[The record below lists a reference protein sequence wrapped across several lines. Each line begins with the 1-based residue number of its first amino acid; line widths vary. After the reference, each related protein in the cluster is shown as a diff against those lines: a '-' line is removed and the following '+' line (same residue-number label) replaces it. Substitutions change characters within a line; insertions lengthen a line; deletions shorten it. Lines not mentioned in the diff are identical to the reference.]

1 MVQYG
6 GSGFGLGT
14 SNFSQGA
21 ELAATYSRL
30 VTARPFL
37 DRVRQHSAF
46 ASDPASL
53 GSVSASRDSNPPVL
67 VIKVRHRDPVSAATS
82 AQVVAEEFIDYV
94 IERRLGE
101 IARRQ
106 TIAAAQGVAN
116 IADLTAAQFIALDSL
131 SLLDPEVPPP
141 GEPVV
146 TRTRQNTILGVI
158 LGLVLA
164 AGGAILLESMRDTV
178 RFADQLT
185 RRFGVPALG
194 VVFKWSSQDVD
205 EGSLIIADAPDS
217 SYAESLRQIRAN
229 LQFTTANQ
237 PGQVLLVTSPGPGE
251 GKSTILCNLA
261 IAFGTAGKRI
271 VTVDGD
277 LRRPSVHSMLRSV
290 PREPGLS
297 NYLAALEP
305 DLRAILHPTEKEGVW
320 VIPSGPTPP
329 NSAELLG
336 SPRMST
342 LIEQL
347 RDEFDL
353 ILIDSPPLLVVAD
366 GPLLASQSDG
376 TIVIV
381 DGFGTRSASLRA
393 ALDALRNAQANVLG
407 VVINKLKRP
416 RFGYGYGYPYY
427 YNYQSYYR
435 YYGAD
440 EVSVNGTGRL
450 FNTLAGGPKRVWSL
464 LRRR

>member
-30 VTARPFL
+30 ATARPFL
-37 DRVRQHSAF
+37 DRVRQHSTF
-46 ASDPASL
+46 VSDPTSL
-53 GSVSASRDSNPPVL
+53 GSVSASRDSNPPTL
-67 VIKVRHRDPVSAATS
+67 IIKVRHRDPVSAAMS

-116 IADLTAAQFIALDSL
+116 IADLTAAQFVALDSL

-146 TRTRQNTILGVI
+146 PRTRQNTILGVI
-158 LGLVLA
+158 LGLALA
-164 AGGAILLESMRDTV
+164 LGGAILLESLRDTV
-178 RFADQLT
+178 RFAEQLT
-185 RRFGVPALG
+185 RRFGVPSLG
-194 VVFKWSSQDVD
+194 VVFKWSSQDID
-205 EGSLIIADAPDS
+205 EGSLIISDAPDS

-251 GKSTILCNLA
+251 GKSTLLCNLA
-261 IAFGTAGKRI
+261 IAFGTAGKRTVI
-271 VTVDGD
+271 VDGD
-277 LRRPSVHSMLRSV
+277 LRRPSMHSMLRSV
-290 PREPGLS
+290 AREPGLS

-305 DLRAILHPTEKEGVW
+305 DLRAILHPSEKEGVW

-336 SPRMST
+336 SPSMST

-353 ILIDSPPLLVVAD
+353 VFIDSPPLLVVAD

-376 TIVIV
+376 VIVIV
-381 DGFGTRSASLRA
+381 DGFATRSASLRA
-393 ALDALRNAQANVLG
+393 SLDALRNAQANVLG

-416 RFGYGYGYPYY
+416 RFGYGYGTPYY
-427 YNYQSYYR
+427 YAYQSYYR
-435 YYGAD
+435 YYGGD

-450 FNTLAGGPKRVWSL
+450 FNMLAGGPKRVWSL
-464 LRRR
+464 FRRR